1 MKVKPSIVPNFFTMA
16 NMFCGY
22 YSIILASQASPDK
35 SFFYTR
41 AAWFIVAAAVL
52 DVLDGKLARLT
63 KASSP
68 FGVQYDS
75 LADVVSFGIAP
86 SFLAYQ
92 VFFNQWDFIGML
104 ISFMPFVF
112 GSIRLA
118 RFNIGKTEDKDYF
131 EGIPTTAAAV
141 TIATFVVFNYRFW
154 DTLRWSKL
162 FLVILIFLSIMMI
175 SLIRYE
181 KMPNFTLHTNTR
193 KRLKMLFVILG
204 MIIIIFSPHEVFFP
218 VAILYCLSGPVRVL
232 WIIINPDKAN
242 KINENTDSIK

>member
-1 MKVKPSIVPNFFTMA
+1 
-16 NMFCGY
+16 MFCGY
-22 YSIILASQASPDK
+22 YSIILASQATPDK
-35 SFFYTR
+35 SYFFSR
-41 AAWFIVAAAVL
+41 ASWFIVAAAVL

-63 KASSP
+63 KTTSP

-86 SFLAYQ
+86 SYLAYR
-92 VFFNQWDFIGML
+92 VFFYKWDFVGML
-104 ISFMPFVF
+104 ISFMPLVF

-118 RFNIGKTEDKDYF
+118 RFNIRKTEDKSYF
-131 EGIPTTAAAV
+131 EGLPTTAAAV

-154 DTLRWSKL
+154 DTLRWSKM

-181 KMPNFTLHTNTR
+181 KMPNFSLYSSSRN
-193 KRLKMLFVILG
+193 RLKMIFVIFG

-218 VAILYCLSGPVRVL
+218 IAVSYCLSGPVRAL
-232 WIIINPDKAN
+232 WIIINPKKDNQIDEKL
-242 KINENTDSIK
+242 DSVK